1 MVYVTVI
8 KLNVYRGTLCGLPH
22 YSNHYFSRKQS
33 TSWVLF
39 PLKHISRCKLFSGQ
53 AETITQAGNLT
64 PCRTTLFMETTRLLD
79 QQQQRD

>member
-1 MVYVTVI
+1 MFSGERFAAYHKCMI
-8 KLNVYRGTLCGLPH
+8 IN
-22 YSNHYFSRKQS
+22 YSHHYFSRKQS

-39 PLKHISRCKLFSGQ
+39 PLKHISWCKLFSGQ

-79 QQQQRD
+79 QQQWRD